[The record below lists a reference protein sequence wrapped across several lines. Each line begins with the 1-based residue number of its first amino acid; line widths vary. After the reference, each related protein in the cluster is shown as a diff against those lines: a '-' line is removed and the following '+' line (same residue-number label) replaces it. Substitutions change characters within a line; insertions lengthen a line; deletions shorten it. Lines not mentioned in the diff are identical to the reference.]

1 MKKYCVLTFIFVC
14 SWFAVGQAQ
23 VSVEGDSRKDGA
35 FVGGHSRSNSDRKL
49 YNNLSYSRNSYI
61 GRQETVD
68 PNRYMERYNNQGG
81 GKSDS
86 TSGTGPV
93 YNPYIIHWR

>member
-1 MKKYCVLTFIFVC
+1 VKKYCVLTLVFVC
-14 SWFAVGQAQ
+14 SWFAVAQAQ
-23 VSVEGDSRKDGA
+23 VSEADSRKGGT
-35 FVGGHSRSNSDRKL
+35 FVGEHSRSNSDRKL

-68 PNRYMERYNNQGG
+68 PNRHMERSSNQG